1 MCKFAKM
8 VRHQCYDTNPFIT
21 VKCIYYLTFIVPN
34 LIIKY
39 DSLPYCS
46 LSYFVLRKDS
56 TRARTQK
63 ILLLVT
69 KQRTLL
75 CANRNLLLMHCMRK
89 MLFHL
94 STTCIYRTK
103 KTIYLKTI
111 SSSPPPSHPLGIH
124 PLTPI

>member
-1 MCKFAKM
+1 M

-39 DSLPYCS
+39 DSLPCCS

-69 KQRTLL
+69 KQRLYYAPIGTYFYRETPNALYEENVFPL
-75 CANRNLLLMHCMRK
+75 NHNLY
-89 MLFHL
+89 L
-94 STTCIYRTK
+94 SNK

-111 SSSPPPSHPLGIH
+111 SSSSPPSHPLGIH